1 METHFENFYPPGFV
15 FPNLLVLAAGVVKSM
30 LLLKLLVAPSVPN
43 GRRPPVPMDDGR
55 LLGKLILYGLG
66 TNQRLWIN
74 WICFDGRGKNLAST
88 WYVAPSCTGRTGKSP
103 SLAHIV
109 IRYLFLPRPMF
120 SPRRK
125 TEGEREDN
133 LGDPKSQAVFSIS
146 GASKRSCP

>member
-1 METHFENFYPPGFV
+1 M

-88 WYVAPSCTGRTGKSP
+88 WYVTPSCIGRTGKSR
-103 SLAHIV
+103 SRAYRDTLSVRGVLAATYV
-109 IRYLFLPRPMF
+109 LPLEEDRM
-120 SPRRK
+120 RK
-125 TEGEREDN
+125 GEQF
-133 LGDPKSQAVFSIS
+133 G
-146 GASKRSCP
+146 RS

>member
-1 METHFENFYPPGFV
+1 MVQPAL

-74 WICFDGRGKNLAST
+74 WIFLLASM
-88 WYVAPSCTGRTGKSP
+88 AAART
-103 SLAHIV
+103 
-109 IRYLFLPRPMF
+109 
-120 SPRRK
+120 SPR
-125 TEGEREDN
+125 
-133 LGDPKSQAVFSIS
+133 LGTSLPLTQVAQGNRPLSRI
-146 GASKRSCP
+146 